1 MSRLRR
7 VRPSWDGCEKL
18 IRRLVSL
25 AGLLVR
31 LLDELSRIHP
41 W

>member
-1 MSRLRR
+1 MSKPRR
-7 VRPSWDGCEKL
+7 VRLSWDGCEKL
-18 IRRLVSL
+18 LRRLVSL

-31 LLDELSRIHP
+31 LLDELSRVHP